1 MSSRAR
7 RVGATIGLFLAAGL
21 AAEAYL
27 KFGVEVGGRTELLRW
42 TRLPVRYVVNPQGV
56 DGVTGEQLAE
66 TVRRAFATW
75 QAVATATV
83 DFEFAGFASA
93 GPDPEDG
100 LTVLGFEARPELDR
114 VLGATSYTMDTRT
127 GEIVEADV
135 FLNAR
140 FPWSV
145 APGGEPGRFDLE
157 SVALHEAGH
166 VSGLGHSALGE
177 TELRAGGGRRVVASG
192 AAMFPIAFT
201 AGNIDGRWLR
211 ADDVAGVSD
220 MYPDAGFRAA
230 TGSVSGRVTRN
241 GRGVFG
247 AHVVAFNLET
257 GALVGNFSLDA
268 DGAFAIAGLEA
279 GPTVLRVEPL
289 DDAELDSFF
298 NDVSRVDVDFRATY
312 YERIVAVPRG
322 GGVSGITVA
331 VSPKS

>member
-1 MSSRAR
+1 MSGRAR
-7 RVGATIGLFLAAGL
+7 LVGATFGLFVAAGL
-21 AAEAYL
+21 GADAYL
-27 KFGVEVGGRTELLRW
+27 KFGVDVGGRTEVLRW
-42 TRLPVRYVVNPQGV
+42 QRLPVPYVVNPQGV
-56 DGVTGEQLAE
+56 DGVTGEQFAE
-66 TVRRAFATW
+66 ALRRAFAKW
-75 QAVATATV
+75 QAVATAAV
-83 DFEFAGFASA
+83 GFEFAGFGSA
-93 GPDPEDG
+93 EPGVEDG
-100 LTVLGFEARPELDR
+100 VTVLGFDARPELDR
-114 VLGATSYTMDTRT
+114 VLGATAYTMDTRT
-127 GEIVEADV
+127 GEVVEADV
-135 FLNAR
+135 FFNAR

-166 VSGLGHSALGE
+166 VCGLGHSALGE

-201 AGNIDGRWLR
+201 AGNIDGRSLR

-220 MYPDAGFRAA
+220 IYPDAGFRAA
-230 TGSVSGRVTRN
+230 TGSVSGRVTKG

-268 DGAFAIAGLEA
+268 DGAFAIAGLEP

-298 NDVSRVDVDFRATY
+298 GDVSRVDVDFRVTFH
-312 YERIVAVPRG
+312 ERILAVPRG

-331 VSPKS
+331 VASKP